1 MSQAFEVAYVAYKGQ
16 TIEVLAEGKT
26 VVHAASRMQA
36 EDTVRAQFGFG
47 NNVIIRSV
55 FSA

>member
-1 MSQAFEVAYVAYKGQ
+1 MSQAFQVSYLAYKGNSVE
-16 TIEVLAEGKT
+16 ILAEGTT
-26 VVHAASRMQA
+26 VVHAASRLQA

>member
-1 MSQAFEVAYVAYKGQ
+1 MSQAFAVAFIAYKGQ
-16 TIEVLAEGKT
+16 TVEVLAEGST
-26 VVHAASRMQA
+26 VVHAASRLQA

-55 FSA
+55 FNA